1 MPTKQWFY
9 INLYSY
15 MKPKITVFG
24 EMLWDMLPSGKQPGG
39 APMNVAIHLKNF
51 GLNPAFISRVGD
63 DDLGVE
69 LMNYLDKQGLNTDF
83 IQTGLTHLTGVVK
96 VNLTDKT
103 EVTYKIVQPVAWD
116 YIQVTPENKQLVKD
130 SNVFVY
136 GTLSVRSQQS
146 RDSLFE
152 LLEEARLKVFD
163 VNIRPPHL
171 DRATTEYLL
180 EQADIVKVNEQ
191 ELDTVCTWFGIQ
203 SGLETQMKF
212 LYERFEL
219 NLVCVTL
226 GAEGAMVLSTEGYY
240 SQPGYE
246 VEVQDTIGSGDSFLA
261 MLLREYMAPIPQAL
275 KKACAVG
282 ALVASY
288 NGATPDISESV
299 LDHFLTIN
307 Q

>member
-1 MPTKQWFY
+1 MT
-9 INLYSY
+9 
-15 MKPKITVFG
+15 PKITVFG

-51 GLNPAFISRVGD
+51 GMNPAFISRVGD

-69 LMNYLDKQGLNTDF
+69 LMDYLNNQDFNADF
-83 IQTGLTHLTGVVK
+83 IQTGITHLTGIVK

-116 YIQVTPENKQLVKD
+116 YIMVTPENKQLVKD
-130 SNVFVY
+130 SDVFVY

-146 RDSLFE
+146 RDTLFE
-152 LLEEARLKVFD
+152 LLKDAKLKVFD

-171 DRATTEYLL
+171 DRTTTEYLL
-180 EQADIVKVNEQ
+180 EQADIVKVNEH
-191 ELDTVCTWFGIQ
+191 ELNTVCTWFGIQ
-203 SGLETQMKF
+203 PEVETQMKF
-212 LYERFEL
+212 LYERFNL
-219 NLVCVTL
+219 KLVCVTL
-226 GAEGAMVLSTEGYY
+226 GADGAVVLSSDGFH
-240 SQPGYE
+240 SQGGYE

-261 MLLREYMAPIPQAL
+261 MFLKEYVCGSSIPTAL

-288 NGATPDISESV
+288 SGATPVIAEKEIAD
-299 LDHFLTIN
+299 FLTNN
-307 Q
+307 QTNHV

>member
-1 MPTKQWFY
+1 
-9 INLYSY
+9 

-51 GLNPAFISRVGD
+51 GMNPAFISRVGD

-69 LMNYLDKQGLNTDF
+69 LMEYLNKQGFNTDF
-83 IQTGLTHLTGVVK
+83 IQNGITHLTGIVK
-96 VNLTDKT
+96 VNMIEKT

-116 YIQVTPENKQLVKD
+116 YILTTPENKQLVKD
-130 SNVFVY
+130 SDVFVY
-136 GTLSVRSQQS
+136 GTLSVRSPQS
-146 RDSLFE
+146 RDTLFE
-152 LLEEARLKVFD
+152 LLKDAKLKVFD

-180 EQADIVKVNEQ
+180 QQADIVKVNEH
-191 ELDTVCTWFGIQ
+191 EITTVCDWFGIQ
-203 SGLETQMKF
+203 PELETQMKF
-212 LYERFEL
+212 LYERFNL
-219 NLVCVTL
+219 KLVCVTL
-226 GAEGAMVLSTEGYY
+226 GADGAMVLSSDGFQ
-240 SQPGYE
+240 SQHGYE

-261 MLLREYMAPIPQAL
+261 MFLKEYISGTPIPSAL

-282 ALVASY
+282 ALVAAYS
-288 NGATPDISESV
+288 GATPNISEEE
-299 LDHFLTIN
+299 LEHFLTIK

>member
-1 MPTKQWFY
+1 MTPT
-9 INLYSY
+9 
-15 MKPKITVFG
+15 ITVFG

-69 LMNYLDKQGLNTDF
+69 LMDYLNNQDFNTDF
-83 IQTGLTHLTGVVK
+83 IQTGITHLTGIVK

-116 YIQVTPENKQLVKD
+116 YIMATPENKQLVKNSD
-130 SNVFVY
+130 VFVY

-146 RDSLFE
+146 RDTLFE
-152 LLEEARLKVFD
+152 LLKDAKLKVFD

-180 EQADIVKVNEQ
+180 AQADIVKVNEH
-191 ELDTVCTWFGIQ
+191 ELNTVCTWFGIQ
-203 SGLETQMKF
+203 PEVETQMKF
-212 LYERFEL
+212 LYERFNL
-219 NLVCVTL
+219 KLVCVTL
-226 GAEGAMVLSTEGYY
+226 GADGAVVLSSDGFHFQGGYV
-240 SQPGYE
+240 

-261 MLLREYMAPIPQAL
+261 MFLKEYISGSSIPSAL
-275 KKACAVG
+275 EKACAVG

-288 NGATPDISESV
+288 SGATPVIAEKEIAD
-299 LDHFLTIN
+299 FLTNNQIN
-307 Q
+307 HV

>member
-1 MPTKQWFY
+1 
-9 INLYSY
+9 

-51 GLNPAFISRVGD
+51 GMNPAFISRVGD

-69 LMNYLDKQGLNTDF
+69 LMEYLNNQEFNTGF
-83 IQTGLTHLTGVVK
+83 IQTGITHLTGIVK

-116 YIQVTPENKQLVKD
+116 YIQTTPENQQLVKD
-130 SNVFVY
+130 SDVFVY

-146 RDSLFE
+146 RDTLFE
-152 LLEEARLKVFD
+152 LLKEAKLKVFD

-171 DRATTEYLL
+171 DRTTTEYLL
-180 EQADIVKVNEQ
+180 QQADVVKVNEH
-191 ELDTVCTWFGIQ
+191 EITTVCDWFGIQ
-203 SGLETQMKF
+203 PELETQMKF
-212 LYERFEL
+212 LYERFNL
-219 NLVCVTL
+219 RLVCVTL
-226 GAEGAMVLSTEGYY
+226 GADGAVVLSNDGFHKQGGYV
-240 SQPGYE
+240 

-261 MLLREYMAPIPQAL
+261 MFLKEYISGSTIPSAL

-282 ALVASY
+282 ALVASHR
-288 NGATPDISESV
+288 GATPNISESE
-299 LDHFLTIN
+299 LDHFLTVN

>member
-1 MPTKQWFY
+1 
-9 INLYSY
+9 
-15 MKPKITVFG
+15 MKPTITVFG

-51 GLNPAFISRVGD
+51 DIDPAFISRVGD
-63 DDLGVE
+63 DDLGVV
-69 LMNYLDKQGLNTDF
+69 LMEYLNSQDFNTAF
-83 IQTGLTHLTGVVK
+83 IQTGITHLTGIVK

-116 YIQVTPENKQLVKD
+116 YIQVTEENKQLVAD
-130 SNVFVY
+130 SDVFVF

-146 RDSLFE
+146 RDTLFE
-152 LLEEARLKVFD
+152 LLKDAKLKVFD

-180 EQADIVKVNEQ
+180 QTADIVKVNEQ
-191 ELDTVCTWFGIQ
+191 ELHTVCAWFGIQ
-203 SGLETQMKF
+203 PELETQMKF
-212 LYERFEL
+212 LYERFDL
-219 NLVCVTL
+219 KLVCVTL
-226 GAEGAMVLSTEGYY
+226 GADGAIVLSNDGFH
-240 SQPGYE
+240 SQSGYE

-261 MLLREYMAPIPQAL
+261 MFLKEYISGSSISSAL
-275 KKACAVG
+275 QKACAVG

-288 NGATPDISESV
+288 NGATPDISESE

>member
-1 MPTKQWFY
+1 
-9 INLYSY
+9 

-39 APMNVAIHLKNF
+39 APMNVAIHLKN
-51 GLNPAFISRVGD
+51 LDMNPAFISRVGD
-63 DDLGVE
+63 DDLGIE
-69 LMNYLDKQGLNTDF
+69 LMEYLNRQEFNIDF
-83 IQTGLTHLTGVVK
+83 IQTGITHLTGIVK

-116 YIQVTPENKQLVKD
+116 YIMTTPENQELVKNSD
-130 SNVFVY
+130 VFVY

-146 RDSLFE
+146 RDTLFE
-152 LLEEARLKVFD
+152 LLKDAKLKVFD

-171 DRATTEYLL
+171 DRTTTEYLL
-180 EQADIVKVNEQ
+180 EQADIVKVNEH
-191 ELDTVCTWFGIQ
+191 ELNIVCSWFGIQ
-203 SGLETQMKF
+203 PEVETQMKF
-212 LYERFEL
+212 LYERFNL
-219 NLVCVTL
+219 KLVCVTL
-226 GAEGAMVLSTEGYY
+226 GADGAVVLSKDGFHTQAGY
-240 SQPGYE
+240 Q

-261 MLLREYMAPIPQAL
+261 MFLKEYISGSTIPSAL

-288 NGATPDISESV
+288 SGATPSISESE
-299 LDHFLTIN
+299 LDHFLTIK

>member
-1 MPTKQWFY
+1 
-9 INLYSY
+9 

-51 GLNPAFISRVGD
+51 DMDPAFISRVGD

-69 LMNYLDKQGLNTDF
+69 LMDYLNDQSFNTDF
-83 IQTGLTHLTGVVK
+83 IQTGVTHLTGIVK

-116 YIQVTPENKQLVKD
+116 YIQVTTENKQLVKD
-130 SNVFVY
+130 SDAFVF
-136 GTLSVRSQQS
+136 GTLSVRSQQT
-146 RDSLFE
+146 RDTLFE
-152 LLEEARLKVFD
+152 LLKDARLKIFD

-171 DRATTEYLL
+171 DRTTTEQLL
-180 EQADIVKVNEQ
+180 KEADIVKVNEH
-191 ELDTVCTWFGIQ
+191 ELNIVCGWFGIQ
-203 SGLETQMKF
+203 PELESQMKF

-219 NLVCVTL
+219 KLVCVTL
-226 GAEGAMVLSTEGYY
+226 GAEGAITLSSEGFHAQ
-240 SQPGYE
+240 SGYE

-261 MLLREYMAPIPQAL
+261 MFLKEYMCGSPINLAL
-275 KKACAVG
+275 RKACAVG

-288 NGATPDISESV
+288 HGATPHIAESE
-299 LDHFLTIN
+299 LDHFITIK

>member
-1 MPTKQWFY
+1 
-9 INLYSY
+9 
-15 MKPKITVFG
+15 
-24 EMLWDMLPSGKQPGG
+24 MLWDMLPSGKQPGG

-51 GLNPAFISRVGD
+51 GMNPAFISRVGD

-69 LMNYLDKQGLNTDF
+69 LMEYLNNQGFNTKF
-83 IQTGLTHLTGVVK
+83 IQTGITHLTGIVK

-116 YIQVTPENKQLVKD
+116 YIQPTPENQQLVKD
-130 SNVFVY
+130 SDVFVY

-146 RDSLFE
+146 RDTLFE
-152 LLEEARLKVFD
+152 LLKDSKLKVFD

-180 EQADIVKVNEQ
+180 QQADIVKVNEH
-191 ELDTVCTWFGIQ
+191 ELNTICCWFGIQ
-203 SGLETQMKF
+203 PEVETQMKF
-212 LYERFEL
+212 LYERFNL
-219 NLVCVTL
+219 KLVCVTL
-226 GAEGAMVLSTEGYY
+226 GANGAVVLSSEGFHTQ
-240 SQPGYE
+240 SGYQ

-261 MLLREYMAPIPQAL
+261 MFLTEYVSGSSIQSAL

-288 NGATPDISESV
+288 SGATPEISESE
-299 LDHFLTIN
+299 LYHFLTIN

>member
-1 MPTKQWFY
+1 
-9 INLYSY
+9 
-15 MKPKITVFG
+15 
-24 EMLWDMLPSGKQPGG
+24 MLWDMLPSGKQPGG

-51 GLNPAFISRVGD
+51 GMNPAFISRVGD

-69 LMNYLDKQGLNTDF
+69 LMEYLNNQEFNTNF
-83 IQTGLTHLTGVVK
+83 IQTGITHLTGIVK

-116 YIQVTPENKQLVKD
+116 YIQTTPENQQLVKD
-130 SNVFVY
+130 SDVFVY

-146 RDSLFE
+146 RDTLFE
-152 LLEEARLKVFD
+152 LLKEAKLKVFD

-180 EQADIVKVNEQ
+180 QQADVVKVNEH
-191 ELDTVCTWFGIQ
+191 EITTVCDWFGIQ
-203 SGLETQMKF
+203 PELETQMKF
-212 LYERFEL
+212 LYERFNL
-219 NLVCVTL
+219 RLVCVTL
-226 GAEGAMVLSTEGYY
+226 GADGAVVLSNDGFHKQGGYV
-240 SQPGYE
+240 

-261 MLLREYMAPIPQAL
+261 MFLKEYISGSTIPAAL

-282 ALVASY
+282 ALVASHR
-288 NGATPDISESV
+288 GATPNISESE
-299 LDHFLTIN
+299 LGHFLTVN

>member
-1 MPTKQWFY
+1 
-9 INLYSY
+9 

-51 GLNPAFISRVGD
+51 GMNPAFISRVGD

-69 LMNYLDKQGLNTDF
+69 LMEYLHTKGLDTNF
-83 IQTGLTHLTGVVK
+83 IQTGITHLTGIVK

-116 YIQVTPENKQLVKD
+116 YIQATPENKRLVMD
-130 SNVFVY
+130 SDVFVY

-146 RDSLFE
+146 RETLFE
-152 LLEEARLKVFD
+152 LLKDAKLKVFD

-171 DRATTEYLL
+171 ERAATEHLML
-180 EQADIVKVNEQ
+180 QADVVKVNEH
-191 ELDTVCTWFGIQ
+191 ELHTVCSWFGIQ
-203 SGLETQMKF
+203 PELETQMKF
-212 LYERFEL
+212 LYERFNL
-219 NLVCVTL
+219 QLVCVTL
-226 GAEGAMVLSTEGYY
+226 GAEGAMVLSHDGFHK
-240 SQPGYE
+240 QAGYE

-261 MLLREYMAPIPQAL
+261 MFLKEYILGSTIASAL

-282 ALVASY
+282 ALVASHR
-288 NGATPDISESV
+288 GATPNISESE
-299 LDHFLTIN
+299 LDHFLTVN